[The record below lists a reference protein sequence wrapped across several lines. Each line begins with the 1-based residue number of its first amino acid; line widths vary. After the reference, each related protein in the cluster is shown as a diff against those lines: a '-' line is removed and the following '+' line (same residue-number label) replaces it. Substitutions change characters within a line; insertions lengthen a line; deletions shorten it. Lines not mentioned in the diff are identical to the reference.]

1 MRGNPYLTGQATVNI
16 QALAPSCNHGLGFD
30 IAMGGTYLDRISL
43 TNAQLIS
50 QCLPNFHGLLRLND
64 GMQIH
69 MLGPIVEM
77 LCQAIGGGYMR
88 VLPGSAKLRPIT
100 LKYSCSRVADSL
112 LIIRKQRVIA
122 QWRFKRLIVHRER
135 SFG

>member
-1 MRGNPYLTGQATVNI
+1 
-16 QALAPSCNHGLGFD
+16 
-30 IAMGGTYLDRISL
+30 
-43 TNAQLIS
+43 
-50 QCLPNFHGLLRLND
+50 
-64 GMQIH
+64 

-135 SFG
+135 SFGQSLTGKKPGHAFGVHDKGPHTIHRRLIDFKVGRSEERRVGGVGT